1 MKDNMDII
9 KMKRWCESI
18 TILETI
24 SLYQRLMDK
33 GKISH
38 DGAASKRLTTL
49 RGYRKEGYIRFEDIP
64 FGKK

>member
-1 MKDNMDII
+1 MDIT
-9 KMKRWCESI
+9 KTMKRWCENI

-24 SLYQRLMDK
+24 SLYQNFMDR

-38 DGAASKRLTTL
+38 DGAASKRLTKL

-64 FGKK
+64 AGKK

>member
-1 MKDNMDII
+1 MDII

-33 GKISH
+33 GRISH
-38 DGAASKRLTTL
+38 DGAARKRLIKL

-64 FGKK
+64 VGKK

>member
-24 SLYQRLMDK
+24 LLYQRLIEK
-33 GKISH
+33 GKVSY
-38 DGAASKRLTTL
+38 DGAASKRLQKL

-64 FGKK
+64 YGKK